1 VLALPAAFSRGIFVQ
16 LFQPKRFSEPP
27 ASGFVVA
34 SESMRDA
41 LATANA
47 ELEVI
52 STAESEGVLEGW
64 KDIELGLVLNHGAS
78 LLIARGSPN
87 VDLPARRAACL
98 RLVWTRAADLQL
110 IGDSAA
116 EPFVHAA
123 MELFA
128 RTGVGQIF
136 SVPDSTEFRLHVR
149 EKRVRFVM
157 CGACVRVLGVFAS
170 A

>member
-1 VLALPAAFSRGIFVQ
+1 MATHYPTTHVYVCGVNRRAQTSSARRALTLLRWTVLALPAAFSRGIFVQ

-110 IGDSAA
+110 IG
-116 EPFVHAA
+116 
-123 MELFA
+123 A
-128 RTGVGQIF
+128 RQ
-136 SVPDSTEFRLHVR
+136 H
-149 EKRVRFVM
+149 
-157 CGACVRVLGVFAS
+157 
-170 A
+170 